1 MWKLIILINYEYHYI
16 FDHSCKDFTND
27 PSFKS
32 HTDWAERLRRE
43 MQNEE
48 RDRQY
53 DKDSA
58 RSRNI
63 IILGY
68 IFGTYL
74 GATSFAILNFQVR
87 DECSESLPKQLFR
100 HFTGDPALSWKSLI
114 KKKQVKERLEEYR
127 LDNSTKGG
135 LVIRFRQTCQRKYFI
150 QN

>member
-1 MWKLIILINYEYHYI
+1 MWRLIILINYEYHYI
-16 FDHSCKDFTND
+16 FDHSSKDFTND

-32 HTDWAERLRRE
+32 HTDWAEKLRRE

-63 IILGY
+63 IILSY
-68 IFGTYL
+68 ILGTYL
-74 GATSFAILNFQVR
+74 GVTSFAILNFQVR

-127 LDNSTKGG
+127 LDNSTTGG
-135 LVIRFRQTCQRKYFI
+135 LVTAGYKVSSDMS
-150 QN
+150 